1 VRALAHGSGHEDAG
15 DLNDGIAPREDAMT
29 TRGRTR
35 KLAKMLR
42 SHTSLILN
50 YFRAKKQLN
59 SGIVEG
65 LNNKLKLVTRK
76 SYGFRSAEPL
86 KIALYHA
93 IRDFPT
99 PPLARRFV

>member
-1 VRALAHGSGHEDAG
+1 
-15 DLNDGIAPREDAMT
+15 
-29 TRGRTR
+29 
-35 KLAKMLR
+35 MLR
-42 SHTSLILN
+42 SHRALILN

-65 LNNKLKLVTRK
+65 FNNKLKLVTRK

-93 IRDFPT
+93 LVDLPT
-99 PPLARRFV
+99 PQLAHRFV